1 MCLGSGSDS
10 GERSLKFL
18 VGTTD
23 AQKSDAKDQQ
33 EVQWHTRFDLFL
45 LQLDSDFIIYL
56 SKFDMNAVIP
66 EFTKCL
72 KINNV

>member
-1 MCLGSGSDS
+1 MSVLTLISLFVALGGGSDS

-33 EVQWHTRFDLFL
+33 EVHWHTRFGL
-45 LQLDSDFIIYL
+45 LSY
-56 SKFDMNAVIP
+56 
-66 EFTKCL
+66 
-72 KINNV
+72 

>member
-1 MCLGSGSDS
+1 MPLGGGSDS

-33 EVQWHTRFDLFL
+33 EVHWHSRFGLV
-45 LQLDSDFIIYL
+45 SANM
-56 SKFDMNAVIP
+56 MNGVNP
-66 EFTKCL
+66 ES
-72 KINNV
+72 

>member
-1 MCLGSGSDS
+1 MNLIRFEYLCVDLICFCLGAGSDS

-33 EVQWHTRFDLFL
+33 EVQWHSRFALSLHL
-45 LQLDSDFIIYL
+45 LGCDFIIYIL
-56 SKFDMNAVIP
+56 VSFI
-66 EFTKCL
+66 
-72 KINNV
+72 